1 MVVKYKRISSLSFT
15 VWEHFAFQTVLKL
28 KLWHF
33 NMCYRWNFCLILTIN
48 IWDLRKKFTS
58 AVFLW
63 SWKILDVQALMN
75 KQTKTISSF
84 VFQDP
89 ESQTPGQSVQLGR
102 AAAHA
107 RQTEERDGGEQS
119 GPEQGRLQKE
129 PGRLHPA
136 RPCKLTRASLS
147 QTNCW
152 MWDIG
157 ETKENS
163 VCVDASEPES
173 VFFESVFVLV
183 LNRVV
188 VSLFKSAAWRCA
200 FL

>member
-1 MVVKYKRISSLSFT
+1 MGPQKKI
-15 VWEHFAFQTVLKL
+15 HFSCVLVIL
-28 KLWHF
+28 KDF
-33 NMCYRWNFCLILTIN
+33 RC
-48 IWDLRKKFTS
+48 TS
-58 AVFLW
+58 T
-63 SWKILDVQALMN
+63 N
-75 KQTKTISSF
+75 KQTKKNISSF

-89 ESQTPGQSVQLGR
+89 ESQSPGQSVQLGR
-102 AAAHA
+102 AAPHA

-136 RPCKLTRASLS
+136 RPCKLTCASLS

-152 MWDIG
+152 MSDVG

-163 VCVDASEPES
+163 VRVDTLTHQNLKVS
-173 VFFESVFVLV
+173 FLKVFVLV

-188 VSLFKSAAWRCA
+188 VSLFKSAA
-200 FL
+200 

>member
-1 MVVKYKRISSLSFT
+1 ML
-15 VWEHFAFQTVLKL
+15 
-28 KLWHF
+28 
-33 NMCYRWNFCLILTIN
+33 
-48 IWDLRKKFTS
+48 
-58 AVFLW
+58 LW
-63 SWKILDVQALMN
+63 SWKILDAQALMN
-75 KQTKTISSF
+75 KQTKNISSF

-102 AAAHA
+102 AAPHA

-129 PGRLHPA
+129 PGRLHTA

-152 MWDIG
+152 MWDVG

-163 VCVDASEPES
+163 VCVDALTRQNLKVSFLKVCLFWFWTELLS
-173 VFFESVFVLV
+173 VYSNLQLEDVHFFRFLYWCRVILYALSVYY
-183 LNRVV
+183 
-188 VSLFKSAAWRCA
+188 
-200 FL
+200 

>member
-1 MVVKYKRISSLSFT
+1 MGPSASAEI
-15 VWEHFAFQTVLKL
+15 HFSCVLVIL
-28 KLWHF
+28 KDF
-33 NMCYRWNFCLILTIN
+33 RC
-48 IWDLRKKFTS
+48 TS
-58 AVFLW
+58 
-63 SWKILDVQALMN
+63 IN
-75 KQTKTISSF
+75 KQTNKKKTISSF

-102 AAAHA
+102 AAPHA

-152 MWDIG
+152 MWDVG

-163 VCVDASEPES
+163 VCVDKLTHQNLKVSFLKVCLFWFWTELLS
-173 VFFESVFVLV
+173 VYSNLQLEDVHFYRFLYWCRVILYALSVYY
-183 LNRVV
+183 
-188 VSLFKSAAWRCA
+188 
-200 FL
+200 